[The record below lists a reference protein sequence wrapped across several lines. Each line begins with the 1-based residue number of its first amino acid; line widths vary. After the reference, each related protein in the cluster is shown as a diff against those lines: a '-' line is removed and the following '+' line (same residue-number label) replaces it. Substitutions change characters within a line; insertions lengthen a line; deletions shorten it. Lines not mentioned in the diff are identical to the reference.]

1 MSQENR
7 ISFPQLHMRPL
18 ITVATSKVNVNIYCS
33 LFQGFTGLVFI
44 ITVRDFFRAQ
54 CYSVS
59 RFTLYHIA
67 KNSTIYTVR
76 EDGWENSQF
85 LLWLCHLNCMLID
98 QGRVHNSK

>member
-54 CYSVS
+54 C
-59 RFTLYHIA
+59 
-67 KNSTIYTVR
+67 
-76 EDGWENSQF
+76 
-85 LLWLCHLNCMLID
+85 
-98 QGRVHNSK
+98 